1 MDISYMTLLGSEI
14 KMIIPVAL
22 GFIAAKTG
30 ILNEKFSREL
40 SRFLLN
46 VLLPFHIFSAVC
58 SVDRT
63 QSSLKE
69 IGTVALI
76 SLAAHAL
83 AAAVAYLTSF
93 RMKGRDV
100 KGIMRACT
108 IFRNMGFFGIP
119 LLSDVFGAKG
129 AFWAAINVV
138 VFNVLFWTFGVFIYS
153 RAGGSTKFEAKKV
166 LLNPGI
172 ITCVIGLAVFFSG
185 LRIYQPVMDA
195 VNVTGDACTPI
206 SMILVGGI
214 LARLSLRELVCS
226 LPVYHT
232 AVISLAVTPVV
243 SMLVFRAAGLDAEYV
258 AFGTLI
264 TALPAASNNAAI
276 AERDGVNPKLAAEIV
291 GVMVVLTLVTVPLV
305 SFLF

>member
-14 KMIIPVAL
+14 KMLLPVAL
-22 GFIAAKTG
+22 GFTAAKIG

-83 AAAVAYLTSF
+83 AAAVAFLTSV
-93 RMKGRDV
+93 RKKGRDV
-100 KGIMRACT
+100 KGIVRSCT

-138 VFNVLFWTFGVFIYS
+138 VYNVLFWTFGVFIFS
-153 RAGGSTKFEAKKV
+153 RAGGNTKFEAKKV

-185 LRIYQPVMDA
+185 FHIYQPVMDA
-195 VNVTGDACTPI
+195 VNVIGDACTPI
-206 SMILVGGI
+206 SMILIGGI
-214 LARLSLRELVCS
+214 LARLSFKELVSS

-232 AVISLAVTPVV
+232 ALISLAVTPVV
-243 SMLVFRAAGLDAEYV
+243 CMLVFRAVGLSAEYV
-258 AFGTLI
+258 ALGTLI
-264 TALPAASNNAAI
+264 IALPSASNNVAI
-276 AERDGVNPKLAAEIV
+276 AERDGVNPKLTAEIV
-291 GVMVVLTLVTVPLV
+291 GVTVVLTLVTVPLI